1 MKYRREL
8 LLLIPTIASIFFITD
23 YNVFFG
29 SNVQAQGQSQST
41 NSVCNGD
48 SCFTTVCSNNQP
60 CKTFSSNQPSIVQP
74 AEEATTMQPA
84 EEIPNMQTFDETTVI
99 QPAEEIPNMQ
109 TFDETTVIQPAEEI
123 PNMQTFDETTVIQPA
138 EETIVMQPVEYI
150 ESTLEVCDD
159 GLDNDNDGKVD
170 NKDEECEATTLSS
183 ASPIQGQLMPDDQNE
198 PEEDKPQSELP
209 SQEEEHT
216 DNDSSNYDEE
226 KEDKDEENN

>member
-41 NSVCNGD
+41 TSACNGD

-60 CKTFSSNQPSIVQP
+60 CKTFSSNQLSIVQP
-74 AEEATTMQPA
+74 AEEATTM
-84 EEIPNMQTFDETTVI
+84 
-99 QPAEEIPNMQ
+99 
-109 TFDETTVIQPAEEI
+109 QPAEEI

-170 NKDEECEATTLSS
+170 NKDEECEATTFSS

-198 PEEDKPQSELP
+198 PEEGKPQSELP

-216 DNDSSNYDEE
+216 DNDSSNYDED
-226 KEDKDEENN
+226 KEDKEDKEEENN

>member
-41 NSVCNGD
+41 TSACNGD

-60 CKTFSSNQPSIVQP
+60 CKTFSSNQLSIVQP
-74 AEEATTMQPA
+74 AEELTM
-84 EEIPNMQTFDETTVI
+84 
-99 QPAEEIPNMQ
+99 
-109 TFDETTVIQPAEEI
+109 QPAEEI

-170 NKDEECEATTLSS
+170 NKDEECEATTFSS

-209 SQEEEHT
+209 TQEEEHT

>member
-41 NSVCNGD
+41 TSVCNGD

-84 EEIPNMQTFDETTVI
+84 EEIPIMQTFDK
-99 QPAEEIPNMQ
+99 
-109 TFDETTVIQPAEEI
+109 
-123 PNMQTFDETTVIQPA
+123 TTVIQPA

-159 GLDNDNDGKVD
+159 GLDNDNDSKVD
-170 NKDEECEATTLSS
+170 NKDEECEATTFSS

-198 PEEDKPQSELP
+198 PEEGKPQSELP

-216 DNDSSNYDEE
+216 DNDSSNYDED

>member
-1 MKYRREL
+1 M
-8 LLLIPTIASIFFITD
+8 LIPTIASIFFITD

-41 NSVCNGD
+41 TSVCNGD

-84 EEIPNMQTFDETTVI
+84 EEIPI
-99 QPAEEIPNMQ
+99 
-109 TFDETTVIQPAEEI
+109 
-123 PNMQTFDETTVIQPA
+123 MQTFDETTVIQPA

-170 NKDEECEATTLSS
+170 NKDEECEATTFSS

-198 PEEDKPQSELP
+198 PEEGKPQSELP

-216 DNDSSNYDEE
+216 DNDSSNYDEDKE
-226 KEDKDEENN
+226 DKEDKDEENN

>member
-29 SNVQAQGQSQST
+29 SNVQALGQSQST
-41 NSVCNGD
+41 TSVCNGD

-74 AEEATTMQPA
+74 AEEPTTM
-84 EEIPNMQTFDETTVI
+84 
-99 QPAEEIPNMQ
+99 
-109 TFDETTVIQPAEEI
+109 QPAEEI

-170 NKDEECEATTLSS
+170 NKDEECEATTFSS

>member
-99 QPAEEIPNMQ
+99 QPAEE
-109 TFDETTVIQPAEEI
+109 
-123 PNMQTFDETTVIQPA
+123 
-138 EETIVMQPVEYI
+138 TIVMQPVEYI

-183 ASPIQGQLMPDDQNE
+183 ASPIQVQLMPDDQNE

>member
-74 AEEATTMQPA
+74 AEEATTM
-84 EEIPNMQTFDETTVI
+84 
-99 QPAEEIPNMQ
+99 
-109 TFDETTVIQPAEEI
+109 QPAEEI

-226 KEDKDEENN
+226 KEEDIRCFRKGRQVLPFVGAKDRGGA

>member
-8 LLLIPTIASIFFITD
+8 LLLIPTIVSIFFITD

-29 SNVQAQGQSQST
+29 SNVQAQRQSQST
-41 NSVCNGD
+41 TSVCSGD
-48 SCFTTVCSNNQP
+48 SCHTTVCSNNQP
-60 CKTFSSNQPSIVQP
+60 CKTFSSNEPSVVQL

-84 EEIPNMQTFDETTVI
+84 EEIPI
-99 QPAEEIPNMQ
+99 
-109 TFDETTVIQPAEEI
+109 
-123 PNMQTFDETTVIQPA
+123 MQTFDETTVIQPA
-138 EETIVMQPVEYI
+138 EETIVMQPVEVTKQFI

-170 NKDEECEATTLSS
+170 NKDEGCDATTFSS

-198 PEEDKPQSELP
+198 PEEGKPQSELP
-209 SQEEEHT
+209 SQDDEHT
-216 DNDSSNYDEE
+216 DNDSSNYDKE

>member
-41 NSVCNGD
+41 TSVCNGD

-74 AEEATTMQPA
+74 AEEATTM
-84 EEIPNMQTFDETTVI
+84 
-99 QPAEEIPNMQ
+99 
-109 TFDETTVIQPAEEI
+109 QPAEEI

-183 ASPIQGQLMPDDQNE
+183 ASPIQVQLMPDDQNE

>member
-41 NSVCNGD
+41 SSVCNGD

-60 CKTFSSNQPSIVQP
+60 CKTFSSNQLSIVQP
-74 AEEATTMQPA
+74 AEEAATMQP
-84 EEIPNMQTFDETTVI
+84 
-99 QPAEEIPNMQ
+99 
-109 TFDETTVIQPAEEI
+109 EI

-150 ESTLEVCDD
+150 ESTLEVCDN

-170 NKDEECEATTLSS
+170 NKDEECEATTFSS

-198 PEEDKPQSELP
+198 PEEGKPQSELP

-216 DNDSSNYDEE
+216 DNDSSNYDED

>member
-84 EEIPNMQTFDETTVI
+84 EEIPNMQI
-99 QPAEEIPNMQ
+99 
-109 TFDETTVIQPAEEI
+109 
-123 PNMQTFDETTVIQPA
+123 FDETTVIQPA

>member
-1 MKYRREL
+1 M
-8 LLLIPTIASIFFITD
+8 LIPTIASIFFITD

-41 NSVCNGD
+41 TSVCNGD

-74 AEEATTMQPA
+74 AEEPTTM
-84 EEIPNMQTFDETTVI
+84 
-99 QPAEEIPNMQ
+99 
-109 TFDETTVIQPAEEI
+109 QPAEEI

-170 NKDEECEATTLSS
+170 NKDEECEATTFSS

-198 PEEDKPQSELP
+198 PEEGEPQSELP
-209 SQEEEHT
+209 SQEEEYT

>member
-29 SNVQAQGQSQST
+29 SNVQAQGQSQSAT
-41 NSVCNGD
+41 SVCNGD

-84 EEIPNMQTFDETTVI
+84 EEIPNMQTFDET
-99 QPAEEIPNMQ
+99 A
-109 TFDETTVIQPAEEI
+109 
-123 PNMQTFDETTVIQPA
+123 VIQPA

-170 NKDEECEATTLSS
+170 NKDEECEATTFSS
-183 ASPIQGQLMPDDQNE
+183 ASPIQGQLMPNDQNE
-198 PEEDKPQSELP
+198 PEEGKPQSELP
-209 SQEEEHT
+209 IQEEEHT
-216 DNDSSNYDEE
+216 DNDSSNYDED
-226 KEDKDEENN
+226 KEDKED

>member
-1 MKYRREL
+1 M
-8 LLLIPTIASIFFITD
+8 LIPTIASIFFITD

-41 NSVCNGD
+41 TSVCNGD

-84 EEIPNMQTFDETTVI
+84 EEIPI
-99 QPAEEIPNMQ
+99 
-109 TFDETTVIQPAEEI
+109 
-123 PNMQTFDETTVIQPA
+123 MQTFDETTVIQPA

-170 NKDEECEATTLSS
+170 NKDEECEATTFSS

-198 PEEDKPQSELP
+198 LEEGKPQSELP

>member
-41 NSVCNGD
+41 TSACNGD

-60 CKTFSSNQPSIVQP
+60 CKTFSSNQLSIVQP
-74 AEEATTMQPA
+74 AEELTM
-84 EEIPNMQTFDETTVI
+84 
-99 QPAEEIPNMQ
+99 
-109 TFDETTVIQPAEEI
+109 QPAEEI

-170 NKDEECEATTLSS
+170 NKDEECEATTFSS
-183 ASPIQGQLMPDDQNE
+183 VSPIQGQLMPDDQNE

-209 SQEEEHT
+209 TQEEEHT

-226 KEDKDEENN
+226 KEDKDEEEEKEDKDEENNWQ

>member
-41 NSVCNGD
+41 TSVCNGD

-60 CKTFSSNQPSIVQP
+60 CKTFSSNQLSIVQP
-74 AEEATTMQPA
+74 AEEPTTM
-84 EEIPNMQTFDETTVI
+84 
-99 QPAEEIPNMQ
+99 
-109 TFDETTVIQPAEEI
+109 QPAEEI

-170 NKDEECEATTLSS
+170 NKDEECEATTFSS

>member
-41 NSVCNGD
+41 TSVCNGD

-74 AEEATTMQPA
+74 AEEATTM
-84 EEIPNMQTFDETTVI
+84 
-99 QPAEEIPNMQ
+99 
-109 TFDETTVIQPAEEI
+109 QPAEEI

-170 NKDEECEATTLSS
+170 NKDEECEATTFSS

-198 PEEDKPQSELP
+198 PEEGKPQSELP

-216 DNDSSNYDEE
+216 DNDSSNYDED
-226 KEDKDEENN
+226 KEDKEDKEGKDEEDS

>member
-48 SCFTTVCSNNQP
+48 SCITTVCSNNQP

-74 AEEATTMQPA
+74 AEEATTM
-84 EEIPNMQTFDETTVI
+84 

>member
-29 SNVQAQGQSQST
+29 SNVQAQRQSQST
-41 NSVCNGD
+41 TSVCNSD

-60 CKTFSSNQPSIVQP
+60 CKTFSSNQLSIVQP

-84 EEIPNMQTFDETTVI
+84 EEIPI
-99 QPAEEIPNMQ
+99 
-109 TFDETTVIQPAEEI
+109 
-123 PNMQTFDETTVIQPA
+123 MQTFDETTVIQPA
-138 EETIVMQPVEYI
+138 EETIVMQPVEATKQYT

-170 NKDEECEATTLSS
+170 NKDEECEATTFSS
-183 ASPIQGQLMPDDQNE
+183 ASPIQGQLIPDDQNE
-198 PEEDKPQSELP
+198 PEEGKPQLELP
-209 SQEEEHT
+209 SQEEEEHT

>member
-99 QPAEEIPNMQ
+99 QPAEE
-109 TFDETTVIQPAEEI
+109 
-123 PNMQTFDETTVIQPA
+123 
-138 EETIVMQPVEYI
+138 TIVMQPVEYI

-170 NKDEECEATTLSS
+170 NKDEECE
-183 ASPIQGQLMPDDQNE
+183 QLMPDDQNE
-198 PEEDKPQSELP
+198 PEEDKPQSEQP
-209 SQEEEHT
+209 SQEEEH
-216 DNDSSNYDEE
+216 
-226 KEDKDEENN
+226 

>member
-29 SNVQAQGQSQST
+29 SNVQAQGQSQSAT
-41 NSVCNGD
+41 SVCNGD

-74 AEEATTMQPA
+74 AEEATTM
-84 EEIPNMQTFDETTVI
+84 
-99 QPAEEIPNMQ
+99 
-109 TFDETTVIQPAEEI
+109 QPAEEI

-170 NKDEECEATTLSS
+170 NKDEECEATTFSS

-198 PEEDKPQSELP
+198 PEEGKPQSELP

-216 DNDSSNYDEE
+216 DNDSSNYDED
-226 KEDKDEENN
+226 KEDKEGKEGKDEEDS

>member
-41 NSVCNGD
+41 SSVCNGD

-74 AEEATTMQPA
+74 AEEATTM
-84 EEIPNMQTFDETTVI
+84 

-183 ASPIQGQLMPDDQNE
+183 ASPILGQLMPDDQNE

>member
-29 SNVQAQGQSQST
+29 SNVQAQRQSQST
-41 NSVCNGD
+41 TSVCNSD

-60 CKTFSSNQPSIVQP
+60 CKTFSSNQPSI
-74 AEEATTMQPA
+74 
-84 EEIPNMQTFDETTVI
+84 I
-99 QPAEEIPNMQ
+99 QPAEATKQ
-109 TFDETTVIQPAEEI
+109 YT
-123 PNMQTFDETTVIQPA
+123 
-138 EETIVMQPVEYI
+138 

-170 NKDEECEATTLSS
+170 NKDEECEATTFSS

-198 PEEDKPQSELP
+198 PEEDKPQSEQP

>member
-41 NSVCNGD
+41 TSVCNGD

-84 EEIPNMQTFDETTVI
+84 EEIPI
-99 QPAEEIPNMQ
+99 
-109 TFDETTVIQPAEEI
+109 
-123 PNMQTFDETTVIQPA
+123 MQTFDETTVIQPA

-170 NKDEECEATTLSS
+170 NKDEECEATTFSS

-198 PEEDKPQSELP
+198 PEEGKPQSELP

-216 DNDSSNYDEE
+216 DNDSSNYDEDKE
-226 KEDKDEENN
+226 DKEDKDEENN

>member
-41 NSVCNGD
+41 TSVCNGD

-84 EEIPNMQTFDETTVI
+84 EEIPI
-99 QPAEEIPNMQ
+99 
-109 TFDETTVIQPAEEI
+109 
-123 PNMQTFDETTVIQPA
+123 MQTFDETTVIQPA

-170 NKDEECEATTLSS
+170 NKDEECEATTFSS

-198 PEEDKPQSELP
+198 PEEGKPQSELP

-216 DNDSSNYDEE
+216 DNDSSNYDEDKE
-226 KEDKDEENN
+226 YKEYKEVKEDEDEENN

>member
-29 SNVQAQGQSQST
+29 SNVQAQGQSQSAT
-41 NSVCNGD
+41 SVCNGD

-84 EEIPNMQTFDETTVI
+84 EEIPNMQTFDET
-99 QPAEEIPNMQ
+99 A
-109 TFDETTVIQPAEEI
+109 
-123 PNMQTFDETTVIQPA
+123 VIQPA

-170 NKDEECEATTLSS
+170 NKDEECEATTFSS

-198 PEEDKPQSELP
+198 PEEGKPQSELP

-216 DNDSSNYDEE
+216 DNDSSNYDEDKE
-226 KEDKDEENN
+226 DKEDKDEENN

>member
-41 NSVCNGD
+41 TSVCNGD

-84 EEIPNMQTFDETTVI
+84 EEIPI
-99 QPAEEIPNMQ
+99 
-109 TFDETTVIQPAEEI
+109 
-123 PNMQTFDETTVIQPA
+123 MQTFDETTVIQPA

-170 NKDEECEATTLSS
+170 NKDEECEATTFSS

-198 PEEDKPQSELP
+198 PEEGKPQSELP

-216 DNDSSNYDEE
+216 DNDSSNYDED
-226 KEDKDEENN
+226 KEDKEDKEDEDEENN

>member
-41 NSVCNGD
+41 TSVCNGD

-60 CKTFSSNQPSIVQP
+60 CKTFSSNQLSIVQP
-74 AEEATTMQPA
+74 AEEPTTMQPA
-84 EEIPNMQTFDETTVI
+84 EEIPNT
-99 QPAEEIPNMQ
+99 
-109 TFDETTVIQPAEEI
+109 
-123 PNMQTFDETTVIQPA
+123 QTFDETTVIQPA

-170 NKDEECEATTLSS
+170 NKDEECEATTFSS
-183 ASPIQGQLMPDDQNE
+183 DSPIQGQLMPDDQNE
-198 PEEDKPQSELP
+198 PEEGKPQSELP
-209 SQEEEHT
+209 SQEEEYT

-226 KEDKDEENN
+226 KEDIEDKDEENN

>member
-8 LLLIPTIASIFFITD
+8 LLLIPIIASIFFITD

-29 SNVQAQGQSQST
+29 SNVQAQRQSQST
-41 NSVCNGD
+41 TSVCNGD

-74 AEEATTMQPA
+74 AEEATAMQPA
-84 EEIPNMQTFDETTVI
+84 EEIPI
-99 QPAEEIPNMQ
+99 
-109 TFDETTVIQPAEEI
+109 
-123 PNMQTFDETTVIQPA
+123 MQTFDETTVIQPA
-138 EETIVMQPVEYI
+138 EETIVMQPVDYI

-198 PEEDKPQSELP
+198 PEEGKPQSELP

-226 KEDKDEENN
+226 KEDKEDKEEENN

>member
-29 SNVQAQGQSQST
+29 SNVQAHGQSQST
-41 NSVCNGD
+41 TSVCNGD

-84 EEIPNMQTFDETTVI
+84 EEIPI
-99 QPAEEIPNMQ
+99 
-109 TFDETTVIQPAEEI
+109 
-123 PNMQTFDETTVIQPA
+123 MQTFDETTVIQPA

-170 NKDEECEATTLSS
+170 NKDEECEATTFSS

-198 PEEDKPQSELP
+198 PEEGKPQSELP

-216 DNDSSNYDEE
+216 DNDSSNYDEDKE
-226 KEDKDEENN
+226 DKEDKDEENN

>member
-1 MKYRREL
+1 M
-8 LLLIPTIASIFFITD
+8 LIPTIASIFFITD

-41 NSVCNGD
+41 TSACNGD

-60 CKTFSSNQPSIVQP
+60 CKTFSSNQLSIVQP
-74 AEEATTMQPA
+74 AEELTM
-84 EEIPNMQTFDETTVI
+84 
-99 QPAEEIPNMQ
+99 
-109 TFDETTVIQPAEEI
+109 QPAEEI

-170 NKDEECEATTLSS
+170 NKDEECEATTFSS

-209 SQEEEHT
+209 TQEEEHT

>member
-8 LLLIPTIASIFFITD
+8 LLLIPIIASIFFITD

-29 SNVQAQGQSQST
+29 SNVQAQRQSQST
-41 NSVCNGD
+41 TSVCNGD

-84 EEIPNMQTFDETTVI
+84 EEIPI
-99 QPAEEIPNMQ
+99 
-109 TFDETTVIQPAEEI
+109 
-123 PNMQTFDETTVIQPA
+123 MQTFDETTVIQPA
-138 EETIVMQPVEYI
+138 EETIVMQPVDYI

-170 NKDEECEATTLSS
+170 NKDEECEATTFSS

-198 PEEDKPQSELP
+198 PEEGKPQSELP

-226 KEDKDEENN
+226 KEDKEDKEEENN

>member
-29 SNVQAQGQSQST
+29 SNVQAQQST
-41 NSVCNGD
+41 TSVCNGD

-84 EEIPNMQTFDETTVI
+84 EE
-99 QPAEEIPNMQ
+99 
-109 TFDETTVIQPAEEI
+109 
-123 PNMQTFDETTVIQPA
+123 QTFDETTVIQPA
-138 EETIVMQPVEYI
+138 EETIVMQPVEVTKQNI
-150 ESTLEVCDD
+150 ESTLEVCD
-159 GLDNDNDGKVD
+159 DGKVD
-170 NKDEECEATTLSS
+170 NKDEECEATTFSS

-198 PEEDKPQSELP
+198 PEEDKPQSEPP

-216 DNDSSNYDEE
+216 DNDISNYDEE

>member
-41 NSVCNGD
+41 TSVCNGD

-74 AEEATTMQPA
+74 AEEATTM
-84 EEIPNMQTFDETTVI
+84 
-99 QPAEEIPNMQ
+99 
-109 TFDETTVIQPAEEI
+109 QPAEEI

-170 NKDEECEATTLSS
+170 NKDEECEATTFSS

-198 PEEDKPQSELP
+198 PEEGKPQSELP

-216 DNDSSNYDEE
+216 DNDSSNYDEDKE
-226 KEDKDEENN
+226 DKEDKDEENN

>member
-41 NSVCNGD
+41 TSACNGD

-60 CKTFSSNQPSIVQP
+60 CKTFSSNQPSTVQP

-84 EEIPNMQTFDETTVI
+84 DEIPVMQTFD
-99 QPAEEIPNMQ
+99 
-109 TFDETTVIQPAEEI
+109 
-123 PNMQTFDETTVIQPA
+123 DETTVIQPA

-170 NKDEECEATTLSS
+170 NKDEECEATTFSS

-198 PEEDKPQSELP
+198 PEEGKPESELP

-216 DNDSSNYDEE
+216 DNDSSNYDEDKE
-226 KEDKDEENN
+226 DKEDKDEENN

>member
-41 NSVCNGD
+41 TSVCNGD

-74 AEEATTMQPA
+74 AEEPTTMQPA
-84 EEIPNMQTFDETTVI
+84 EEIPNMQTFDG
-99 QPAEEIPNMQ
+99 
-109 TFDETTVIQPAEEI
+109 
-123 PNMQTFDETTVIQPA
+123 TTVIQPA

-170 NKDEECEATTLSS
+170 NKDEECEATTFSS
-183 ASPIQGQLMPDDQNE
+183 ASPIQGQLMPDDQSE

-209 SQEEEHT
+209 SQEEEYT

-226 KEDKDEENN
+226 NEDKDEENN

>member
-29 SNVQAQGQSQST
+29 SNVQAQGQSQSAT
-41 NSVCNGD
+41 SVCNGD

-84 EEIPNMQTFDETTVI
+84 EEIPNMQTFDET
-99 QPAEEIPNMQ
+99 A
-109 TFDETTVIQPAEEI
+109 
-123 PNMQTFDETTVIQPA
+123 VIQPA

-170 NKDEECEATTLSS
+170 NKDEECEATTFSS

-198 PEEDKPQSELP
+198 PEEGKPQSELP

-216 DNDSSNYDEE
+216 DNDSSNYDED
-226 KEDKDEENN
+226 KEDKEDKEEENN